1 MLSTVKYFKEFLLVD
16 ADSRRAL
23 EYVSEL
29 DRNWDYGPITANQ
42 VGDRIQILF
51 WENENNCKKNIETI
65 RKAVILAE
73 KYKISVR
80 RVCFK

>member
-1 MLSTVKYFKEFLLVD
+1 MLSSAKYYKDFILVD

-23 EYVSEL
+23 EYISEL

-51 WENENNCKKNIETI
+51 WEDEKKSKEAV
-65 RKAVILAE
+65 RKAVKLAD
-73 KYKISVR
+73 KYNISVR
-80 RVCFK
+80 LVTFK

>member
-1 MLSTVKYFKEFLLVD
+1 MLSSAKYYKDFILVD

-23 EYVSEL
+23 EYISEL

-51 WENENNCKKNIETI
+51 WEDDKKNKETV
-65 RKAVILAE
+65 RKAVKLAD
-73 KYKISVR
+73 KYNISVR
-80 RVCFK
+80 LVTFK

>member
-1 MLSTVKYFKEFLLVD
+1 MLSSAKYFKEFLLVD

-29 DRNWDYGPITANQ
+29 DRDWTYGPVSVDQ
-42 VGDRIQILF
+42 VGDKLEILF
-51 WENENNCKKNIETI
+51 YEDEKESKGRI

-80 RVCFK
+80 RVTFK

>member
-1 MLSTVKYFKEFLLVD
+1 MLSTAKYFKDFLLVD

-23 EYVSEL
+23 EYISEL
-29 DRNWDYGPITANQ
+29 DRNWDYGVVMANQ
-42 VGDRIQILF
+42 IGDYIQILF
-51 WENENNCKKNIETI
+51 WEDEKKNNESI

-80 RVCFK
+80 RVTFK